1 MMEAVLRLPRLSLS
15 AWILIGLGLGI
26 FTGLFFG
33 ESATALQTVAD
44 IYIRLMQMTVL
55 PYLVLALMIGFGQL
69 EAEQAKRLAKRA
81 GALLLLTWGLTFGV
95 IALLPA
101 AFPDIQTA
109 SFFSNAL
116 VEPGQP
122 FSIPDVY
129 FTANPFNSLANA
141 AVPAVV
147 LFSSMLGI
155 GLIGMDER
163 ERLLA
168 PLRVVNAA
176 VVSITRFVIRL
187 TPVGV
192 FAIGAVTAGTM
203 APDTLQRLEVYFVAF
218 AAASLVLGFV
228 ILPLLVTAMTP
239 FTYRDV
245 MWVGKDALITAFVA
259 SNAFIVLPVL
269 VERSKALLEKRG
281 LLNAESDSAAE
292 ILIPILF
299 NFPNAGRLL
308 TLLFVPFAA
317 WLAGSPLA
325 PAGMAKLAAV
335 GIPSYFAKAQVALP
349 FLLDVFKLPQDLFQ
363 LYIPTTIIT
372 GKFDSMVTAMNLLVF
387 ALLGAGAMSGFLEV
401 RRKRVVTAGIA
412 MLTITAVMV
421 VGVRALLV
429 ASIDTAYHRDEAL
442 RRMQASRSAPS
453 AIVHKERPV
462 QDAAP
467 AAGGGSARARPP
479 ARHPARG
486 LRPGERAVQLLQRRR
501 AAGRLRRGARPEPGG
516 VARAQGRVR
525 AGHLAGHAR
534 DARRTAQ
541 IDVMPGIWVRPYWF
555 STIHMSAPY
564 FTGTVGLVVRDERRE
579 EFADAR
585 RAAARAR
592 PEGGRAPRRLPAG
605 GQPAALLRRQP
616 RGRRHVRQ
624 RGGFLREAAPGD
636 RRVSDARGG
645 GGRVHPPAPGVHGGG
660 AATEPREAAVR
671 HRHGTERRAHG
682 RRREQLDRVRAERG
696 RDHARLQ
703 LLDPRA
709 GRGPR
714 RPALVHPAQRARVAP
729 RRRAPVNVP
738 GRGGRAGASVAGSG

>member
-1 MMEAVLRLPRLSLS
+1 MEAVLRLPRLSLS

-26 FTGLFFG
+26 VTGLFFG

-55 PYLVLALMIGFGQL
+55 PYLVLALIIGFGQL
-69 EAEQAKRLAKRA
+69 EAAQAGRLARRA

-95 IALLPA
+95 VAAMPA
-101 AFPDIQTA
+101 AFPGIQTA

-122 FSIPDVY
+122 FSIPDIY

-155 GLIGMDER
+155 GLIGIDER
-163 ERLLA
+163 ERLLV

-176 VVSITRFVIRL
+176 VVSITKLVIRL

-228 ILPLLVTAMTP
+228 ILPLMVTAMTP

-245 MWVGKDALITAFVA
+245 MFVGKDALITAFVA

-269 VERSKALLEKRG
+269 VERSKTLLEKRG

-387 ALLGAGAMSGFLEV
+387 ALLGAGAMGGYLEV
-401 RRKRVVTAGIA
+401 RRMTSFVMLTTAAFTTRRGTSRRSRSSIPIRPMPSIELKRTTAG
-412 MLTITAVMV
+412 T
-421 VGVRALLV
+421 
-429 ASIDTAYHRDEAL
+429 
-442 RRMQASRSAPS
+442 
-453 AIVHKERPV
+453 
-462 QDAAP
+462 
-467 AAGGGSARARPP
+467 
-479 ARHPARG
+479 
-486 LRPGERAVQLLQRRR
+486 
-501 AAGRLRRGARPEPGG
+501 
-516 VARAQGRVR
+516 
-525 AGHLAGHAR
+525 
-534 DARRTAQ
+534 
-541 IDVMPGIWVRPYWF
+541 
-555 STIHMSAPY
+555 
-564 FTGTVGLVVRDERRE
+564 
-579 EFADAR
+579 
-585 RAAARAR
+585 
-592 PEGGRAPRRLPAG
+592 
-605 GQPAALLRRQP
+605 AALA
-616 RGRRHVRQ
+616 
-624 RGGFLREAAPGD
+624 RELNGL
-636 RRVSDARGG
+636 
-645 GGRVHPPAPGVHGGG
+645 
-660 AATEPREAAVR
+660 AVK
-671 HRHGTERRAHG
+671 
-682 RRREQLDRVRAERG
+682 
-696 RDHARLQ
+696 
-703 LLDPRA
+703 
-709 GRGPR
+709 
-714 RPALVHPAQRARVAP
+714 
-729 RRRAPVNVP
+729 
-738 GRGGRAGASVAGSG
+738 

>member
-1 MMEAVLRLPRLSLS
+1 MEAVLRLPRLSLS

-55 PYLVLALMIGFGQL
+55 PYLVLALIIGFGQL

-95 IALLPA
+95 VAAMPA
-101 AFPDIQTA
+101 AFPGIQTA

-122 FSIPDVY
+122 FSIPDIY

-155 GLIGMDER
+155 GLIGVEQR

-176 VVSITRFVIRL
+176 VVSITKFVIRL

-203 APDTLQRLEVYFVAF
+203 DPDTFRRLEVYFVAF
-218 AAASLVLGFV
+218 AAASIVLGFV

-239 FTYRDV
+239 FTYREV

-269 VERSKALLEKRG
+269 VERSKTLLEKRG

-317 WLAGSPLA
+317 WLAGSPLG
-325 PAGMAKLAAV
+325 PSGMAKLAMV

-401 RRKRVVTAGIA
+401 KRKRVVTAGLA
-412 MLTITAVMV
+412 MLAVTAVMV
-421 VGVRALLV
+421 VGVRALLF
-429 ASIDTAYHRDEAL
+429 ASVDTTYHRGEAL
-442 RRMQASRSAPS
+442 KRMHASRSTSA
-453 AIVHKERPV
+453 AIVHKERPA
-462 QDAAP
+462 QDAVP
-467 AAGGGSARARPP
+467 AAGGGVLERARQRGTLRVGYDPQNVPFSFFNADQQLVGFDVELTQNLAESLGLEAEFVPVTWPDMP
-479 ARHPARG
+479 AMLAN
-486 LRPGERAVQLLQRRR
+486 GE
-501 AAGRLRRGARPEPGG
+501 
-516 VARAQGRVR
+516 
-525 AGHLAGHAR
+525 
-534 DARRTAQ
+534 

-555 STIHMSAPY
+555 STIQMSAPY

-579 EFADAR
+579 EFADVDALR
-585 RAAARAR
+585 RARGLKVGVPLDASQLAVSLQRYFGGSRVNVVTFGSTADFFAKR
-592 PEGGRAPRRLPAG
+592 PREIDAFLTPA
-605 GQPAALLRRQP
+605 
-616 RGRRHVRQ
+616 
-624 RGGFLREAAPGD
+624 E
-636 RRVSDARGG
+636 
-645 GGRVHPPAPGVHGGG
+645 G
-660 AATEPREAAVR
+660 AAAFTLLYPEFTVVVPQPNPVKLPYAIGLAPN
-671 HRHGTERRAHG
+671 
-682 RRREQLDRVRAERG
+682 AERLADAVNEWIVFAQSEG
-696 RDHARLQ
+696 AIT
-703 LLDPRA
+703 RA
-709 GRGPR
+709 YNYWILGQG
-714 RPALVHPAQRARVAP
+714 A
-729 RRRAPVNVP
+729 
-738 GRGGRAGASVAGSG
+738 GRAGPRWSILRNVLGWRPADERR